1 MKKIP
6 LIILTG
12 PTAVGKT
19 DLSIKIAKDLDA
31 EIISADSMQ
40 IYEYM
45 DVGSAKVTKEE
56 MDGIHHY
63 MIDEV
68 KPDFKFSVS
77 EFQLRADKY
86 IDEIIEKNKLP
97 LVTGGTGLYLNS
109 LIYNMDFA
117 KSDANN
123 ELRESLR
130 LELEEHGI
138 DYMHEKL
145 RSLDEESA
153 NRIHKNNTKSAKS
166 DANNELR
173 ESLRLELEEH
183 GIDYMHEK
191 LRSLDE
197 ESANRIHK
205 NNTKRVI
212 RALEVCLSGEKM
224 NDFSRDLKFND
235 KYEPIIIVLNR
246 ERDHLYERINKR
258 VDIMLEKGLIDEV
271 KNLLNMGYSKDL
283 VSMQGIGYKE
293 IIKYLDGEY
302 TYDEAIEVI
311 KRDSRRYAKRQITWF
326 KRYESAKWFNLDE
339 YNDFNILEKDVLTYI
354 ENKIKLV

>member
-153 NRIHKNNTKSAKS
+153 NRIHKNNTK
-166 DANNELR
+166 
-173 ESLRLELEEH
+173 
-183 GIDYMHEK
+183 
-191 LRSLDE
+191 
-197 ESANRIHK
+197 
-205 NNTKRVI
+205 RVI

-235 KYEPIIIVLNR
+235 KYKTIIIVLNR

>member
-1 MKKIP
+1 MKKVP

-19 DLSIKIAKDLDA
+19 DLSIKIANDLNA

-56 MDGIHHY
+56 MRGVTHY

-68 KPDFKFSVS
+68 KPDYSFSVS
-77 EFQLRADKY
+77 EFQKRAYKY
-86 IDEIIEKNKLP
+86 IDEIISKNKLP
-97 LVTGGTGLYLNS
+97 LITGGTGLYLNS

-117 KSDANN
+117 KSNANDK
-123 ELRESLR
+123 LREQLR
-130 LELEEHGI
+130 LELEENGI
-138 DYMHEKL
+138 DYMHNKL
-145 RSLDEESA
+145 KELDEEA
-153 NRIHKNNTKSAKS
+153 
-166 DANNELR
+166 
-173 ESLRLELEEH
+173 
-183 GIDYMHEK
+183 
-191 LRSLDE
+191 
-197 ESANRIHK
+197 ANRIHK

-224 NDFSRDLKFND
+224 NDFSSDLQFNE
-235 KYEPIIIVLNR
+235 KYEPIIVVLNR
-246 ERDHLYERINKR
+246 EREHLYERINRR
-258 VDIMLEKGLIDEV
+258 VDIMIKNGLENEV

-302 TYDEAIEVI
+302 TYDEAIEII

-326 KRYESAKWFNLDE
+326 RRYKDAKWFNLDE
-339 YNDFNILEKDVLTYI
+339 YKDLNELEKDVLSYI
-354 ENKIKLV
+354 ENRIKLV